1 MSSQT
6 SNSQDELSHEEY
18 ERYSRQIIINEIQ
31 AQGQSRL
38 KNARV
43 ICVGAGGL
51 NSSTLLYL
59 AACGVGSI
67 GIIDNDIVTISNLQR
82 QILYQYSDIG
92 KKKARKVD
100 EKLTSL
106 NPSINIYRYI
116 TKLTEKNIENIL
128 SEYEIIIDGTD
139 NFKTRYLISQYC
151 YKLHKIHIYGAI
163 DKFTGQVSIFNYRS
177 STSYYKLYDKISYSK
192 IRACSETGVVNTL
205 AGIIGLLQATEAIKI
220 ITGVGEVSRN
230 YLSIFNL
237 INCSLN
243 RKKIQSKKI
252 TSQQI
257 NTIKQ
262 RSLCANAQYISINK
276 IRNSDKLYKLID
288 VRTALEFQL
297 NAMDNAINIP
307 LSILQKNKS
316 IERIKNLQDRH
327 EIAIYCNNST
337 RSHLASKIL
346 NKSLISHYV
355 LSSLDLT
362 RKERDSNPR

>member
-6 SNSQDELSHEEY
+6 SNNQSELSHEEY
-18 ERYSRQIIINEIQ
+18 ERYSRQIIIDEIQ

-59 AACGVGSI
+59 AACGVGGI

-82 QILYQYSDIG
+82 QILYQCSDIG
-92 KKKARKVD
+92 KKKARKVNA
-100 EKLTSL
+100 KLTSL
-106 NPSINIYRYI
+106 NPNINTYKYL
-116 TKLTEKNIENIL
+116 TKLTEKNIENIF

-163 DKFTGQVSIFNYRS
+163 DKFTGQVSMFNYRS
-177 STSYYKLYDKISYSK
+177 STNYYELYDKISYNK
-192 IRACSETGVVNTL
+192 IGACSETGVVNTL

-220 ITGVGEVSRN
+220 ITGIGKVSRN
-230 YLSIFNL
+230 CLSIFNL

-243 RKKIQSKKI
+243 KKKIKSKKI
-252 TSQQI
+252 TSQQT

-262 RSLCANAQYISINK
+262 KSLHANAQYISISKIGNSNK
-276 IRNSDKLYKLID
+276 SYKLID
-288 VRTALEFQL
+288 VRTTLEFQL
-297 NAMDNAINIP
+297 NAMNNAINIP

-316 IERIKNLQDRH
+316 IEKIRNLQDKY
-327 EIAIYCNNST
+327 EIAVYCNNST

-346 NKSLISHYV
+346 SKSLISHYV
-355 LSSLDLT
+355 LT
-362 RKERDSNPR
+362 H